1 MLAKLKRS
9 LFLKSRKH
17 NQREYIVLPD
27 LDMKKL
33 SSQNLEIINRPTIFL
48 FFFIRKLAFN
58 TYDKKMISAKSIK
71 IPSINGITKSCL
83 FIIQLRSQ
91 VSKYVVTTT
100 SGYNINENDKLR
112 IAKVRKLIS
121 TKFHNTKYSAS
132 KPILQIIYLT
142 SA

>member
-33 SSQNLEIINRPTIFL
+33 SSQNLEIINRPTICLLFL
-48 FFFIRKLAFN
+48 SENLPSTPTTKKNDIGEIDKN
-58 TYDKKMISAKSIK
+58 TEYQWHNKVLLIYYSIAK
-71 IPSINGITKSCL
+71 PDPAT
-83 FIIQLRSQ
+83 
-91 VSKYVVTTT
+91 V
-100 SGYNINENDKLR
+100 
-112 IAKVRKLIS
+112 KVRKLIS

-132 KPILQIIYLT
+132 KLISQII
-142 SA
+142 